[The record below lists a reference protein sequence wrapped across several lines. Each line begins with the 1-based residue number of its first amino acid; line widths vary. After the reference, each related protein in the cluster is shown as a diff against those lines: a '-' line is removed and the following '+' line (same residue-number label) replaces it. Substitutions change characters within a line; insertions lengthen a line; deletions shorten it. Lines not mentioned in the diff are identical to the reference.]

1 MERKRNYIILLPI
14 GAIGLF
20 AVIQWNTQKK
30 IKNDIAPVD
39 NVGRNCI
46 PVHSSLTQTCE
57 PRRKLGFLKMH
68 RCAGT
73 TLQNIFLRYAL
84 TSNLNLVLPS
94 EKRKYVGSPELFSQ
108 ELVDN
113 TPWHHLGYDMMAIHT
128 RWDHKAIK
136 EALGGDPAFVTIVR
150 DPIEQFKSIYG
161 YYNFFKFLGNLSFSQ
176 FLDNLKDFGLVRI
189 KNVIGR
195 NQMLF
200 DLGFPVSDFDN
211 EDKVKRFVEKA
222 RKIFDLVMVME
233 KFEESIVLLKHLL
246 CWDYEDF
253 VFLKLNSMKEGTK
266 LKLSADQ
273 EDKLSLWLKADKFL
287 YARLKEVFEK
297 KIEEFGHKRM
307 EEEKLKLSSI
317 RNQVMERCLSG
328 KQNITEDA
336 LIKEMRKHAGCRLYA
351 LGEYQFLDV
360 VKSAQS
366 KRADIAALKLLGLA
380 D

>member
-1 MERKRNYIILLPI
+1 
-14 GAIGLF
+14 
-20 AVIQWNTQKK
+20 
-30 IKNDIAPVD
+30 
-39 NVGRNCI
+39 
-46 PVHSSLTQTCE
+46 
-57 PRRKLGFLKMH
+57 
-68 RCAGT
+68 
-73 TLQNIFLRYAL
+73 
-84 TSNLNLVLPS
+84 
-94 EKRKYVGSPELFSQ
+94 
-108 ELVDN
+108 
-113 TPWHHLGYDMMAIHT
+113 MAIHT

-336 LIKEMRKHAGCRLYA
+336 LIKEMR
-351 LGEYQFLDV
+351 
-360 VKSAQS
+360 
-366 KRADIAALKLLGLA
+366 
-380 D
+380 